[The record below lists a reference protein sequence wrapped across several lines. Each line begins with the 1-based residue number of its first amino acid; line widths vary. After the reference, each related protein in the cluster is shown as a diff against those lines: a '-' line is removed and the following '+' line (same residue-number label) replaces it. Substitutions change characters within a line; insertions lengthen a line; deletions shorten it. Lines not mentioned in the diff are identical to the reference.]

1 MDLLTG
7 GDMRLHISKKRVFSE
22 SETKFTSACII
33 LSLEFLNKHNII
45 HRDIKPENLVVDHK
59 GYVKLTDLGIAR
71 QLVKDNH
78 MDTSGTPGQMSPEVI
93 CNANHD
99 QRADQ
104 YALGIMVFEMMLG
117 RRPYNGSNRKEIRAD
132 MLSRQE

>member
-1 MDLLTG
+1 VEICDC
-7 GDMRLHISKKRVFSE
+7 ISPKKRVFSE

-71 QLVKDNH
+71 
-78 MDTSGTPGQMSPEVI
+78 
-93 CNANHD
+93 
-99 QRADQ
+99 
-104 YALGIMVFEMMLG
+104 
-117 RRPYNGSNRKEIRAD
+117 
-132 MLSRQE
+132 